1 MTSAS
6 TPTAPS
12 AARHPVQWVDVA
24 EFHVFGGIPPCSCPD
39 CRVRAAQWEAGRAF
53 SDEVSQQLPPAFWTR
68 QEAHLTSRI
77 AAARRSG
84 RAWAFASATGFALL
98 VLAYLVPAHHPAPLS
113 AASQVAA
120 YEAAVAVLERPALG
134 DLEACGLL
142 FAEGG
147 ASDEEES
154 L

>member
-1 MTSAS
+1 M
-6 TPTAPS
+6 
-12 AARHPVQWVDVA
+12 V
-24 EFHVFGGIPPCSCPD
+24 EFHVSGGIPPCSCPD
-39 CRVRAAQWEAGRAF
+39 CRVRAAQWEAERAF

-84 RAWAFASATGFALL
+84 RACALASATGFALL
-98 VLAYLVPAHHPAPLS
+98 ALAYLFPAHHAVPLS
-113 AASQVAA
+113 AASRVTA
-120 YEAAVAVLERPALG
+120 YEAAVADLERPALG

-142 FAEGG
+142 FAEGRE
-147 ASDEEES
+147 SDEEES